1 MAGRQA
7 EDSDPRSLWFIPP
20 DDGESSRPTLTR
32 ERVVAEALTVISVDG
47 AQSLYHPVT
56 R

>member
-7 EDSDPRSLWFIPP
+7 EEPDPRSLWFIPP

-32 ERVVAEALTVISVDG
+32 ERVVAEGQRGVQHRRLKSRG
-47 AQSLYHPVT
+47 L
-56 R
+56 